1 MHAQASHDSLGS
13 LVAVGC
19 QCMQRLVSRW

>member
-13 LVAVGC
+13 LITMGC